1 MTLFKV
7 TDADG
12 HATNGGKPTFA
23 YPLPGKRPGAWTP
36 AVEKPVACSRGYH
49 LTTHPLN
56 YGGLREGSRIF
67 LAEHRGAVHVQ
78 GDKGAFESVR
88 LVAEVT
94 PEWPLLRMYT
104 EALVCLMTRWR
115 RENGPDAQWPAW
127 ANLSGANLSGANL
140 SGANLSGANLR
151 GANLIGAYLSW
162 ANLSG
167 ANLIGANLIVANL
180 IGADLIGANL
190 SGAYL
195 RGADLSGAN
204 LSGAYLSWA
213 NLIGANLSGAN
224 LSGANLRG
232 ADLSGANL
240 RGANLS
246 GANLS
251 GANLRGADLSGAN
264 LRGADL
270 IGAYGDYTLPNTYTV
285 GEDGI
290 VVMKGNK

>member
-12 HATNGGKPTFA
+12 HATNGGTPTFV

-56 YGGLREGSRIF
+56 YGGLEEGSRIF
-67 LAEHRGAVHVQ
+67 LAEHRGAVHVK
-78 GDKGAFESVR
+78 GDKAAFESVR

-94 PEWPLLRMYT
+94 PEWPLLRMYP
-104 EALVCLMTRWR
+104 EALACLMTRWR

-140 SGANLSGANLR
+140 SRADLSGADLSR
-151 GANLIGAYLSW
+151 AN
-162 ANLSG
+162 
-167 ANLIGANLIVANL
+167 
-180 IGADLIGANL
+180 
-190 SGAYL
+190 
-195 RGADLSGAN
+195 LSGAN
-204 LSGAYLSWA
+204 LSGAYLSR
-213 NLIGANLSGAN
+213 ANLS
-224 LSGANLRG
+224 
-232 ADLSGANL
+232 
-240 RGANLS
+240 
-246 GANLS
+246 
-251 GANLRGADLSGAN
+251 
-264 LRGADL
+264 
-270 IGAYGDYTLPNTYTV
+270 GAYGDYTLPDTYTV

>member
-1 MTLFKV
+1 MTLFKI

-12 HATNGGKPTFA
+12 RATNGGTPAFA

-78 GDKGAFESVR
+78 GDKAAFESVR

-94 PEWPLLRMYT
+94 PEWPLLRMCP
-104 EALVCLMTRWR
+104 EALACLMTRWR

-127 ANLSGANLSGANL
+127 ADLSGADLSGADL
-140 SGANLSGANLR
+140 SGADLSWANLIGANLIGADLSR
-151 GANLIGAYLSW
+151 ANLSGANLIGAYLSW

-167 ANLIGANLIVANL
+167 ANLIGAYLS
-180 IGADLIGANL
+180 GANL
-190 SGAYL
+190 SWANL
-195 RGADLSGAN
+195 SGADLSGA
-204 LSGAYLSWA
+204 YLS
-213 NLIGANLSGAN
+213 
-224 LSGANLRG
+224 
-232 ADLSGANL
+232 
-240 RGANLS
+240 
-246 GANLS
+246 
-251 GANLRGADLSGAN
+251 
-264 LRGADL
+264 
-270 IGAYGDYTLPNTYTV
+270 GAYGDYTLPDTFTV

-290 VVMKGNK
+290 VVMKGKA